1 MQDDQSFISEKQIS
15 FFMKSILQQQC
26 YLTTF
31 FFKQRCKNH

>member
-1 MQDDQSFISEKQIS
+1 MQDDQSFIYEKQIS
-15 FFMKSILQQQC
+15 FFMKSILQQR